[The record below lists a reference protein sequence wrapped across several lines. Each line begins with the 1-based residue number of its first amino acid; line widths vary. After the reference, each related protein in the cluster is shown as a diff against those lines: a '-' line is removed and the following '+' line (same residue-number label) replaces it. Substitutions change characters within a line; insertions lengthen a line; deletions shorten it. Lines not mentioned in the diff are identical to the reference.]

1 MSVETYLQCCARTDR
16 VGQNSDKV
24 TVVHIEGSDLERK
37 MFKKLASRV
46 EDHAVLVKLYEEELA
61 S

>member
-1 MSVETYLQCCARTDR
+1 MLFRS
-16 VGQNSDKV
+16 V
-24 TVVHIEGSDLERK
+24 TVVHIEGSELEKK

-46 EDHAVLVKLYEEELA
+46 DDHAVLVKLYEEELA